1 MHVNSKKQEQWISI
15 HPMLK
20 FIHNKVALDIHK
32 YDFNTSHVKVYLKH
46 SKNDCDSVRISI
58 HPMLKFIHRVVQPQ
72 NNIGLDFNTSHVKVY
87 LIRS

>member
-1 MHVNSKKQEQWISI
+1 
-15 HPMLK
+15 MLK

>member
-1 MHVNSKKQEQWISI
+1 
-15 HPMLK
+15 MLK

-87 LIRS
+87 HAFRTEAVRRRRFQYIPC